1 MLTYSVNVT
10 NTGAATGDE
19 VVFLFMQPQKGTLT
33 SQPGSALIKKLL
45 DYERVHLLPGE
56 SALVS
61 FDVSAAS
68 LRLVDKASGDVVSTP
83 GEFRLALTNGV
94 TAVPGECVV
103 VVEGAE
109 LVATPFPGRAQ
120 AA

>member
-1 MLTYSVNVT
+1 M
-10 NTGAATGDE
+10 
-19 VVFLFMQPQKGTLT
+19 
-33 SQPGSALIKKLL
+33 
-45 DYERVHLLPGE
+45 HLAPGE

-83 GEFRLALTNGV
+83 GEFKIVLTNGV
-94 TAVPGECVV
+94 TPVPGERVV

-120 AA
+120 